1 VIVTVPARAA
11 GASVKTQ
18 IKASMCGKIVILL
31 VIGDEIN

>member
-18 IKASMCGKIVILL
+18 IKASMREKNSILL
-31 VIGDEIN
+31 MAGDEIN